1 MDVIEVIKEEDG
13 QVQADHSAG
22 GGLSLECRDCLSGIA
37 DFYLF
42 WYHLSPDLLKIFKS
56 FFRTLWR
63 TYLNIWVFLLYRHM
77 PAKQALSSYILPKGM
92 KEIIQE
98 SLRRSGY
105 FNYVNIFQV
114 LEWQYGIVELLK

>member
-1 MDVIEVIKEEDG
+1 MLLKLSRRKMVKFRQTILLGVVYHWSVG
-13 QVQADHSAG
+13 TVFQV
-22 GGLSLECRDCLSGIA
+22 LLI
-37 DFYLF
+37 FTFF